1 MKKYLLIVLLL
12 AGGAL
17 FAARPERPNG
27 KGDALMKRLLQ
38 ALLALAVVAVAGAA
52 VLFWS
57 GIGTQTLYTQIDN
70 TCCVE
75 IAPDAGMTHEYT
87 LPAVDAE
94 GSAEQITFR
103 TERVL
108 REGAYL
114 KLTVAPLRGVTAW
127 EEMQPDTLPQAAR
140 EKLSK

>member
-1 MKKYLLIVLLL
+1 
-12 AGGAL
+12 
-17 FAARPERPNG
+17 
-27 KGDALMKRLLQ
+27 MKRLLQ
-38 ALLALAVVAVAGAA
+38 ALLALAVVA

-75 IAPDAGMTHEYT
+75 IEPDAGMTHEYT

-114 KLTVAPLRGVTAW
+114 KLTVAPLRGVRAW
-127 EEMQPDTLPQAAR
+127 EEVQPDTLQQAAR

>member
-1 MKKYLLIVLLL
+1 
-12 AGGAL
+12 
-17 FAARPERPNG
+17 
-27 KGDALMKRLLQ
+27 MKRLLQ

-87 LPAVDAE
+87 LPAADAE

-127 EEMQPDTLPQAAR
+127 EEVQPDTLPQAAR

>member
-1 MKKYLLIVLLL
+1 
-12 AGGAL
+12 
-17 FAARPERPNG
+17 
-27 KGDALMKRLLQ
+27 MKRLLQ

-57 GIGTQTLYTQIDN
+57 GIGTQTLYMQIDN
-70 TCCVE
+70 TRCVE

-87 LPAVDAE
+87 LPAAGAE
-94 GSAEQITFR
+94 GKSEQITFR

-127 EEMQPDTLPQAAR
+127 EEVQPDALPQAAR
-140 EKLSK
+140 EELSKYHPPGA

>member
-1 MKKYLLIVLLL
+1 
-12 AGGAL
+12 
-17 FAARPERPNG
+17 
-27 KGDALMKRLLQ
+27 MKRL
-38 ALLALAVVAVAGAA
+38 LLALAVVAVAGAA

-57 GIGTQTLYTQIDN
+57 GIGTRTLYTQIDN

-87 LPAVDAE
+87 LPAADAE
-94 GSAEQITFR
+94 GSSEQITFR

-127 EEMQPDTLPQAAR
+127 EEVQPDTLPQAAR